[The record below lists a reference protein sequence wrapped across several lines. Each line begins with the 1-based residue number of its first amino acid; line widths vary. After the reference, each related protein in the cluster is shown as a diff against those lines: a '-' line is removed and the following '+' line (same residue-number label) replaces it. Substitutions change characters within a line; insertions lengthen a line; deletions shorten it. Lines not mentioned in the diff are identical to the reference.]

1 MTASSPAP
9 LPGQPRPADER
20 PRSLTVL
27 VGIHSPFLF
36 WNIPAPHV
44 ERLRREFPSHR
55 FVHATSDAETL
66 RSIPDAQVA
75 FLAELRPDQLA
86 AAARLQW
93 IHSPAAGV
101 GGMLFPAMLNSPV
114 VLTNSRGISAAT
126 IAEHVLAVTLAMF
139 RKLPFAFRSQ
149 AAREWAQDAILAPP
163 AIHTI
168 GGSSVLIVGLGSIGL
183 ATAQRM
189 AALGARVTG
198 IRRDRSR
205 PLPEGVDAVLPP
217 EALLDALPHADIVV
231 LAAPQTPQ
239 TRGLIGPEA
248 LAAMRHEAVLVNV
261 GRGKLVDESALA
273 AALTAGTIG
282 GAALDVF
289 DTEPL
294 PADSPLWSMPNV
306 LITPHMAGFRSDHW
320 DAVTT
325 LFAENLRRFAAAES
339 LLNPV
344 DKAAG
349 Y

>member
-9 LPGQPRPADER
+9 LPGQPRPADES

-44 ERLRREFPSHR
+44 ERLRREFPLHR

-66 RSIPDAQVA
+66 RSIPDADVA
-75 FLAELRPDQLA
+75 FLAELRPEQLA
-86 AAARLQW
+86 AAARL
-93 IHSPAAGV
+93 H
-101 GGMLFPAMLNSPV
+101 SPV

-205 PLPEGVDAVLPP
+205 PLPEGVDAVLRPD
-217 EALLDALPHADIVV
+217 ALLDALPHADIVV

-239 TRGLIGPEA
+239 TRGLIGAEA
-248 LAAMRHEAVLVNV
+248 LAAMRRGAVLVNV
-261 GRGKLVDESALA
+261 SRGKLVDEGALA
-273 AALTAGTIG
+273 AALAAGSIG

-289 DTEPL
+289 ETEPL

-306 LITPHMAGFRSDHW
+306 LVTPHMAGFRSDHW

-325 LFAENLRRFAAAES
+325 LFAENLRRFDAARP